1 MKIYTDINQSLLRNP
16 STADVAKKYDIDAVK
31 QSIRN
36 ILMTNYGEKLFNPT
50 FGSDL
55 TSLLF
60 ELMTPATKILAQKQ
74 IAQAIQLWEPRV
86 QIVSVAIQ
94 TDIQT
99 LSVTIEFYVINVN
112 LNIPASVTINLNRV
126 R

>member
-1 MKIYTDINQSLLRNP
+1 
-16 STADVAKKYDIDAVK
+16 
-31 QSIRN
+31 
-36 ILMTNYGEKLFNPT
+36 MTNYGEKLFNPT